1 MEIKILG
8 PGCINCYK
16 VEEAVKKVV
25 SQLGIQAEI
34 THIKDMKEIFKY
46 TQVTPGL
53 LVNGKLKHS
62 GFPLP
67 SEEKIRNILIEELH
81 SK

>member
-8 PGCINCYK
+8 PGCANCNK
-16 VEEAVKKVV
+16 VEETVKKVV

-46 TQVTPGL
+46 TQITPGIL
-53 LVNGKLKHS
+53 INGKLKHS

-67 SEEKIRNILIEELH
+67 DENKIRNILFEELS

>member
-8 PGCINCYK
+8 PGCANCNK
-16 VEEAVKKVV
+16 LEESVRNVV
-25 SQLGIQAEI
+25 QQLGIQAEI
-34 THIKDMKEIFKY
+34 SHVRDIKEIFKY
-46 TQVTPGL
+46 TQITPGIL
-53 LVNGKLKHS
+53 INGKLKHS

-67 SEEKIRNILIEELH
+67 SEDKIRNIIIGELN

>member
-1 MEIKILG
+1 MDIKILG
-8 PGCINCYK
+8 PGCANCYK
-16 VEEAVKKVV
+16 LEETVKKVI
-25 SQLGIQAEI
+25 SQLGIQADFG
-34 THIKDMKEIFKY
+34 HIKDLKEIFKY

-67 SEEKIRNILIEELH
+67 SEDKIRNILIEELN

>member
-8 PGCINCYK
+8 PGCANCYK
-16 VEEAVKKVV
+16 VEETVKKIV

-34 THIKDMKEIFKY
+34 IHIKDIKEIFKY
-46 TQVTPGL
+46 TPVTPGIL
-53 LVNGKLKHS
+53 INGKLKHS

-67 SEEKIRNILIEELH
+67 SEDKIRNIIIEELS

>member
-8 PGCINCYK
+8 TGCPSCNRLEDT
-16 VEEAVKKVV
+16 VRKVV
-25 SQLGIQAEI
+25 SELGLQAEI
-34 THIKDMKEIFKY
+34 HHIRDIKEIFKF

-53 LVNGKLKHS
+53 LINGKLKHS

-67 SEEKIRNILIEELH
+67 SEDKIRNILIEELS

>member
-8 PGCINCYK
+8 PGCANCYK
-16 VEEAVKKVV
+16 VEDTVKKVV
-25 SQLGIQAEI
+25 AQLGIQAEI

-46 TQVTPGL
+46 TQVTPGIL
-53 LVNGKLKHS
+53 INGKLKHS

-67 SEEKIRNILIEELH
+67 SEDKVRNILIEELS

>member
-1 MEIKILG
+1 VEIKILG
-8 PGCINCYK
+8 PGCANCYK
-16 VEEAVKKVV
+16 VEETVKKVI

-34 THIKDMKEIFKY
+34 SHTKDMKEIFKY
-46 TQVTPGL
+46 TQVTPGI
-53 LVNGKLKHS
+53 LVNGKLKYS

-67 SEEKIRNILIEELH
+67 SEDKIRNILTEELG

>member
-8 PGCINCYK
+8 PGCANCYK
-16 VEEAVKKVV
+16 VEDTVKKVV

-34 THIKDMKEIFKY
+34 IHIKDVKEIFRY
-46 TQVTPGL
+46 TQVTPGI

-67 SEEKIRNILIEELH
+67 SEDKVRNILIEELS

>member
-1 MEIKILG
+1 MQIKILG
-8 PGCINCYK
+8 PGCPNCNK
-16 VEEAVKKVV
+16 LEETVKKVV

-34 THIKDMKEIFKY
+34 SHLRDFKEIFKY

-53 LVNGKLKHS
+53 LINGRLKHS

-67 SEEKIRNILIEELH
+67 SEDKIRNIIIEELS

>member
-8 PGCINCYK
+8 PGCANCNK
-16 VEEAVKKVV
+16 VEETVRKVV
-25 SQLGIQAEI
+25 SQLGIQADI
-34 THIKDMKEIFKY
+34 SHIKDMKEIFKY
-46 TQVTPGL
+46 TQLTPGIL
-53 LVNGKLKHS
+53 INGKLKHS

-67 SEEKIRNILIEELH
+67 SEDKIRNIIIEELT

>member
-8 PGCINCYK
+8 PGCANCYK
-16 VEEAVKKVV
+16 VEDTVKKVV
-25 SQLGIQAEI
+25 AQLGIQAEI
-34 THIKDMKEIFKY
+34 IHIKDMKEIFRY
-46 TQVTPGL
+46 TQVTPGIL
-53 LVNGKLKHS
+53 INGKLKHS

-67 SEEKIRNILIEELH
+67 SEDKVRNILIEELS

>member
-8 PGCINCYK
+8 PGCANCHK
-16 VEEAVKKVV
+16 VEETVKKVV
-25 SQLGIQAEI
+25 NQLGIQAEI
-34 THIKDMKEIFKY
+34 IHIKDMKEIFRY
-46 TQVTPGL
+46 TQVTPGI

-67 SEEKIRNILIEELH
+67 SEDKVRNILIEELS

>member
-8 PGCINCYK
+8 PGCPNCNK
-16 VEEAVKKVV
+16 LEDMLKKVV
-25 SQLGIQAEI
+25 SQLGIDAEVG
-34 THIKDMKEIFKY
+34 HIRDFKEIFKY
-46 TQVTPGL
+46 TQITPGIL
-53 LVNGKLKHS
+53 INGRLKHS

-67 SEEKIRNILIEELH
+67 SEDKIRNLIIEEIS

>member
-8 PGCINCYK
+8 PGCANCNK
-16 VEEAVKKVV
+16 VEETVKKVA

-46 TQVTPGL
+46 TQITPGIL
-53 LVNGKLKHS
+53 INGKLKHS

-67 SEEKIRNILIEELH
+67 DENKIRNILFEELS

>member
-8 PGCINCYK
+8 PGCANCYK
-16 VEEAVKKVV
+16 VEETVKRVV

-34 THIKDMKEIFKY
+34 IHIKDIKEIFKY
-46 TQVTPGL
+46 TQVTPGVL
-53 LVNGKLKHS
+53 INGKLKHS

-67 SEEKIRNILIEELH
+67 NEAKIRNIIIEEL
-81 SK
+81 SLK

>member
-1 MEIKILG
+1 MEIKVLG
-8 PGCINCYK
+8 PGCANCNK
-16 VEEAVKKVV
+16 LEDTVKRVLA
-25 SQLGIQAEI
+25 QLGIQAEVQ
-34 THIKDMKEIFKY
+34 HVKDIREIFKY

-67 SEEKIRNILIEELH
+67 SEDKIRNILIEEL
-81 SK
+81 SSR

>member
-8 PGCINCYK
+8 PGCANCNK
-16 VEEAVKKVV
+16 LEESVRTVV
-25 SQLGIQAEI
+25 QQLGIQAEI
-34 THIKDMKEIFKY
+34 SHVRDIKEIFKY
-46 TQVTPGL
+46 TQITPGIL
-53 LVNGKLKHS
+53 INGKLKHS

-67 SEEKIRNILIEELH
+67 SEDKIRNIIIGELN

>member
-8 PGCINCYK
+8 PGCANCYK
-16 VEEAVKKVV
+16 VEETVKKVV

-34 THIKDMKEIFKY
+34 SHVKDMKEIFKY

-53 LVNGKLKHS
+53 VVNGKLKHA

-67 SEEKIRNILIEELH
+67 SEDKVRNILIEELA

>member
-8 PGCINCYK
+8 PGCANCNK
-16 VEEAVKKVV
+16 VEETVKKVV
-25 SQLGIQAEI
+25 SQLGIQADI
-34 THIKDMKEIFKY
+34 SHIKDMKEIFKY
-46 TQVTPGL
+46 TQLTPGIL
-53 LVNGKLKHS
+53 INGKLKHS

-67 SEEKIRNILIEELH
+67 SEDKIRNIIIEELT

>member
-8 PGCINCYK
+8 PGCANCNK
-16 VEEAVKKVV
+16 VEETVRKVV

-46 TQVTPGL
+46 TQITPGIL
-53 LVNGKLKHS
+53 INGKLKHA

-67 SEEKIRNILIEELH
+67 DENKIRKILFEELS

>member
-8 PGCINCYK
+8 PGCANCYK
-16 VEEAVKKVV
+16 LEETVKKVV
-25 SQLGIQAEI
+25 SQLGIQTEI
-34 THIKDMKEIFKY
+34 IHIKDMKEIFKY
-46 TQVTPGL
+46 TQITPGI

-67 SEEKIRNILIEELH
+67 SEDKIRNIIIEELN

>member
-8 PGCINCYK
+8 PGCANCYK
-16 VEEAVKKVV
+16 VEETVRKVISQMGIEANILHVK
-25 SQLGIQAEI
+25 
-34 THIKDMKEIFKY
+34 DFKEIFKF

-53 LVNGKLKHS
+53 VINGKLKHS

-67 SEEKIRNILIEELH
+67 DENKIRKLITEELN
-81 SK
+81 SR